1 MSENHKMRPY
11 AEARYEPVGF
21 FLLRTPALPV
31 ETIAWIAEPHDPA
44 DTDDDRRRRT
54 RRRLR
59 ELATEPEIRRALAVA
74 SGDLVAA
81 MPRLERDPEASDK
94 KTRRAYSALLRYLTR
109 MATRP
114 TPFGRFSG
122 VALGEFGDS
131 TTARLDSP
139 ALGRS
144 RIRADMGWLLG
155 LIKKL
160 EADPGLRPHL
170 RVTRN
175 SSSYIAGGRVVL
187 PYADVYGDRDN
198 RSVRIRATPAVD
210 TVLRTAATPV
220 PYEHLADELCARF
233 PQVERA
239 VVTSLLDEMWD
250 LNFLVSDLRPP
261 LTVPAPER
269 YVAKQLAGVIGAEA
283 AAEALEDVIDLA
295 ALAADGPI
303 EALDRLVEAQ
313 RALVPDHRGTTY
325 QLDAAARLRSPQVAT
340 AVGQA
345 MADAA
350 SCLMRL
356 SRAIPGHHHHLIQY
370 RHAFLDRYG
379 QNALVPVLE
388 VLGEDGLSAPPT
400 YTEPVRDCPFT
411 PAPLPDPSE
420 QTRLLTELAAE
431 AWWSGDHEVELTDAW
446 LERLTTTS
454 PEERGEMPPTP
465 ALDVYG
471 QLHVG
476 HPGADLDQEP
486 WRVVLREEV
495 LAHGGRTYGRFFDLL
510 GEDGV
515 DRLRGYARRTE
526 ALTEGVVHAELCY
539 LPSMSRATNVALR
552 PRLRDYEVV
561 INSTPSVPDENVL
574 TLDDLVLGATEDR
587 FFLHSRRLG
596 REVVVSQSHMLS
608 PQYAPNVARFLLEV
622 SADGYV
628 APSGWQW
635 LGLATMPFLPRVTR
649 GRVVL
654 HPAQWTVDAD
664 TLTGSDRD
672 GFAAAVAA
680 WRERWKVPRY
690 VYLVD
695 DDNRLLLDLDHPSY
709 RDELAQELSRA
720 HRRVTMHEV
729 FPAPDQNWLTDD
741 RGGTYVSEIVAP
753 VVLRDP
759 AQAARSAPFAVG
771 RETVPNGSA
780 DVRRQHLPGGEWT
793 FLKIYSPLSRHDE
806 IIESSVV
813 EQVAALR
820 SEHLIDRWFFV
831 RYADPEPHLRVRF
844 RGRDAS
850 TPPALL
856 ARLTSWASSLVETGY
871 AFDVALA
878 AYAPEIERYGGPR
891 TFGAV
896 EQLFEANSDVSC
908 ELVQM
913 LRAAGDELQ
922 AEHVAIAAVD
932 TLYSQWGLDPTT
944 RFELAPDG
952 DTSPAVRTK
961 FRMDRDYLCELLV
974 PWDRR
979 PHDRGREHHERLR
992 QVLDRQ
998 ACAVTAVE
1006 RAVRAAQGDGELWGT
1021 PSTVLGSL
1029 AHMHINRL
1037 MKVDLHRE
1045 ARCYALWKLALR
1057 SIRGRPVNS

>member
-1 MSENHKMRPY
+1 MSDNHETRPY
-11 AEARYEPVGF
+11 PAARYEPVDF

-31 ETIAWIAEPHDPA
+31 ETIAWIADAGDPSG
-44 DTDDDRRRRT
+44 TDDERRRRT
-54 RRRLR
+54 RERLR
-59 ELATEPEIRRALAVA
+59 ELAGDPEIRRALAVA

-81 MPRLERDPEASDK
+81 LPRLAHDPEATDK

-109 MATRP
+109 MASRP

-122 VALGEFGDS
+122 VALGEFGAS
-131 TTARLDSP
+131 TTARLAHP

-160 EADPGLRPHL
+160 EADPELRPHL

-175 SSSYIAGGRVVL
+175 SSCYVAGDRVVL

-210 TVLRTAATPV
+210 TVLRVATTPV
-220 PYEHLADELCARF
+220 PYERLADELCAQF
-233 PQVERA
+233 PQVERT
-239 VVTSLLDEMWD
+239 VVAGLLDEMWD

-261 LTVPAPER
+261 MTVPLPER
-269 YVAKQLAGVIGAEA
+269 YVAKQLAGVVGAEA
-283 AAEALEDVIDLA
+283 AAEALDDVMDLA
-295 ALAADGPI
+295 AAAADGPVD
-303 EALDRLVEAQ
+303 ALERLVDAQ

-325 QLDAAARLRSPQVAT
+325 QLDSAARLGSPQVSA

-350 SCLMRL
+350 SCLMRM
-356 SRAIPGHHHHLIQY
+356 SRAIPGHHHHLLQY

-400 YTEPVRDCPFT
+400 YTEPARDCPIDG
-411 PAPLPDPSE
+411 APLPDAAE

-431 AWWSGDHEVELTDAW
+431 AWWSGAREVELTDVW
-446 LERLTTTS
+446 LERLTAGS
-454 PEERGEMPPTP
+454 PRERREMPPTP

-476 HPGADLDQEP
+476 HAGADLDREP

-510 GEDGV
+510 GEAGIE
-515 DRLRGYARRTE
+515 RLRSYARRTE
-526 ALTEGVVHAELCY
+526 ALNEGVVHAELCY

-561 INSTPSVPDENVL
+561 INSTPSVPRENVL
-574 TLDDLVLGATEDR
+574 TLDDLELGATEDR
-587 FFLHSRRLG
+587 FFLRSRRLG

-608 PQYAPNVARFLLEV
+608 PQFAPNVARFLLEV
-622 SADGYV
+622 SADGFV

-635 LGLATMPFLPRVTR
+635 LGLATMPFLPRVSR

-664 TLTGSDRD
+664 TLPTSDRD

-680 WRERWKVPRY
+680 WRERWRVPRH

-695 DDNRLLLDLDHPSY
+695 DDNRLLLDLDHPTY
-709 RDELAQELSRA
+709 RDELAQELSRG
-720 HRRVTMHEV
+720 HRRVTLHEM
-729 FPAPDQNWLTDD
+729 FPTPNQNWLSDD
-741 RGGTYVSEIVAP
+741 RGGTYVSEIVTP
-753 VVLRDP
+753 VVLSDRVQATRSVPP
-759 AQAARSAPFAVG
+759 AGPQPAPDG
-771 RETVPNGSA
+771 RA
-780 DVRRQHLPGGEWT
+780 DVRRQHLPGSEWT

-820 SEHLIDRWFFV
+820 SEDLIDRWFFL
-831 RYADPEPHLRVRF
+831 RYADPEPHLRVRL
-844 RGRDAS
+844 RGRDGS
-850 TPPALL
+850 TPPELL
-856 ARLTSWASSLVETGY
+856 ARLTSWAGALVTTGH

-878 AYAPEIERYGGPR
+878 TYAPEVERYGGPR
-891 TFGAV
+891 TFDAV
-896 EQLFEANSDVSC
+896 ERLFEANSDVSG

-913 LRAAGDELQ
+913 LRAAGDELH
-922 AEHVAIAAVD
+922 AEHVAVAAVD
-932 TLYSQWGLDPTT
+932 ALYEQWGLDPAA
-944 RFELAPDG
+944 RLEVAPDG
-952 DTSPAVRTK
+952 DMSAAVRTR
-961 FRMDRDYLCELLV
+961 FRTDRDYLCELLV

-992 QVLDRQ
+992 RVLDGQ
-998 ACAVTAVE
+998 APAVAAVE
-1006 RAVRAAQGDGELWGT
+1006 RAVRAAATDGELWGT
-1021 PSTVLGSL
+1021 PASVLGSL
-1029 AHMHINRL
+1029 AHMQINRL

-1057 SIRGRPVNS
+1057 SIRGRPVTR